1 MLRQMRGRL
10 IHWRSLHP
18 AHISPLCSNCVV
30 MCGNCVVMCGN
41 CVVMCGNCVVI
52 VISISN
58 ISYIKSDCMV
68 IGALSILLIFV

>member
-18 AHISPLCSNCVV
+18 AHISPLCS
-30 MCGNCVVMCGN
+30 NCVVMCGN